1 MSEATAPDKV
11 SASGKGKKEAW
22 EWMKALAIAIALAFF
37 IRTFLFAPF
46 IVEGESM
53 ESTLHNAE
61 RLVVNK
67 AIYFVS
73 TPQRGDIIVF
83 HAEADKDYI
92 KRVIAV
98 AGETVEVRDD
108 TLYINGKEV
117 DEPYLAQK
125 REEAKAEGNE
135 LTEDFPPVAIPDGE
149 IFVMGD
155 NRQNSRDSRMI
166 GPVKLD
172 TVVGRAE
179 FVFWPFK
186 EARLTR

>member
-1 MSEATAPDKV
+1 MMSEATAT
-11 SASGKGKKEAW
+11 SSSKGKKEAW
-22 EWMKALAIAIALAFF
+22 EWIKALAIAIALAFF

-53 ESTLHNAE
+53 EATLHNNE

-67 AIYFVS
+67 AIYYLS
-73 TPQRGDIIVF
+73 KPKRGDIIVF

-92 KRVIAV
+92 KRVIGV

-108 TLYINGKEV
+108 VLYINGMKV
-117 DEPYLAQK
+117 DEPYLEKK
-125 REEAKAEGNE
+125 REEAKAQGLR
-135 LTEDFPPVAIPDGE
+135 LTDDVEPTTIPANE

-166 GPVKLD
+166 GPVELGK
-172 TVVGRAE
+172 VVGRAE

-186 EARLTR
+186 EARMTR

>member
-1 MSEATAPDKV
+1 MSDATTSK
-11 SASGKGKKEAW
+11 KGKKEAW
-22 EWMKALAIAIALAFF
+22 EWIKALAIAVALAFF

-53 ESTLHNAE
+53 ETTLHNAE

-67 AIYFVS
+67 AIYFLS
-73 TPQRGDIIVF
+73 TPKRGDIIVF

-108 TLYINGKEV
+108 VLYINGEKT
-117 DEPYLAQK
+117 DEPYLAEK
-125 REEAKAEGNE
+125 RAEAKAEGE
-135 LTEDFPPVAIPDGE
+135 PVLTNDFGPITIPDHE

-155 NRQNSRDSRMI
+155 NRRNSKDSRMI
-166 GPVKLD
+166 GPVDIK

-179 FVFWPFK
+179 FVFWPYG
-186 EARLTR
+186 AVRLTH